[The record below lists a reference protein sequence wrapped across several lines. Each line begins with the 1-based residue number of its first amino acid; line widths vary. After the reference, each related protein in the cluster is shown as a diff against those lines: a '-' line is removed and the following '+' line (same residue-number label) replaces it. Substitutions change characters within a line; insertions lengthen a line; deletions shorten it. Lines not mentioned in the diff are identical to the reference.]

1 MSVQNMLQRAL
12 SIHAKTLALVA
23 GETVTYRRG
32 DFTVE
37 TVAVVGQSIFD
48 DVESDGA
55 RAETRT
61 VDFIFAH
68 DFLSGLNTPP
78 EPTLPAKG
86 DQVIRA
92 NGDTYDA
99 FPGASSSVWSWAD
112 ARETQ
117 IRVHTLKR

>member
-1 MSVQNMLQRAL
+1 MCIQSMLQRAL
-12 SIHAKTLALVA
+12 GVHAKTLASVA

-32 DFTVE
+32 DFSAEV
-37 TVAVVGQSIFD
+37 VAIPGQSVFD
-48 DVESDGA
+48 DFDSEGV

-61 VDFIFAH
+61 VDFIFSP
-68 DFLSGLNTPP
+68 DFLSGLHELP
-78 EPTLPAKG
+78 ESTMPAKG

-99 FPGASSSVWSWAD
+99 FPGASNSVWSWAD

-117 IRVHTLKR
+117 IRVHSVKR